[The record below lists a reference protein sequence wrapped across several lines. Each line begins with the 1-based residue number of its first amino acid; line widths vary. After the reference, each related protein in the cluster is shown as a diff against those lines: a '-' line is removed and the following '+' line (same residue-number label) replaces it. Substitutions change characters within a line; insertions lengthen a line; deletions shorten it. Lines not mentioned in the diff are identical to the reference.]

1 MASVVGI
8 CNRALQKLGAA
19 RITSLTEDSR
29 NARSCNNAYEAVRDA
44 ELRAHTWTF
53 AVKRAQL
60 AADSDAPLGDDFDL
74 QYSFPSDCLRIL
86 PPAETY
92 LDWTI
97 EGRKILTN
105 DVAPLNV
112 RYVYRVTDP
121 NKFDAEFIEAVA
133 AKLADELCEE
143 ITQSN
148 SKQAAARQSYK
159 EAIARARKSNAFES
173 LSAEPPEDSWVAA
186 RR

>member
-19 RITSLTEDSR
+19 RITSITEDSR
-29 NARSCNNAYEAVRDA
+29 NARSCNNAYAAVRDA

-53 AVKRAQL
+53 AIKRAQL
-60 AADSDAPLGDDFDL
+60 AADATAPLFDYTN
-74 QYSFPSDCLRIL
+74 QFSFPSDCLRVL
-86 PPAETY
+86 SPADAN

-97 EGRKILTN
+97 EGRKILT
-105 DVAPLNV
+105 DGAAPLDV

-121 NKFDAEFIEAVA
+121 NLFDAVFIEALA
-133 AKLADELCEE
+133 ARLADELCEE

-148 SKQAAARQSYK
+148 SKQASARQSY
-159 EAIARARKSNAFES
+159 EDAIARARKTNAFES
-173 LSAEPPEDSWVAA
+173 LSAEPPEDSWIAA

>member
-53 AVKRAQL
+53 AIKRAQL
-60 AADSDAPLGDDFDL
+60 AADSDAPLFDFDN

-86 PPAETY
+86 PPNDTF
-92 LDWTI
+92 LDWQM
-97 EGRKILTN
+97 EGRKILT
-105 DVAPLNV
+105 DDAAPLEV
-112 RYVYRVTDP
+112 RYVARITDP
-121 NKFDAEFIEAVA
+121 NLFDAEFVEAVA
-133 AKLADELCEE
+133 AKLAEEICEE

-148 SKQAAARQSYK
+148 TKKEVAKRDYK
-159 EAIARARKSNAFES
+159 DAISRARKTNAFES
-173 LSAEPPEDSWVAA
+173 LSAEPPEDSWIAA